1 MQSVEYV
8 EQVRGRCLVLD
19 QSCLSV
25 RLHPWISV
33 WGQKIYVYRFINK
46 QGREDG
52 AGERMEQEAWYGND
66 PDVIPCSQTAADG
79 DHVIVC
85 GLSVFMCLSR

>member
-1 MQSVEYV
+1 MFIDS
-8 EQVRGRCLVLD
+8 L
-19 QSCLSV
+19 
-25 RLHPWISV
+25 
-33 WGQKIYVYRFINK
+33 INK
-46 QGREDG
+46 
-52 AGERMEQEAWYGND
+52 GERMEQEAWYGSD